1 MVTINLLYLRGT
13 YIAEIIAQEVVLNN
27 VEDALALMSDCI
39 YQGARRLIISERNIS
54 PSFFDLTTQLAGEVL
69 QKMAAYNV
77 KLAIV
82 GDYFRHTNNSFL
94 NFIAENNKTDSIC
107 FVGSLTEA
115 KDKLTR

>member
-13 YIAEIIAQEVVLNN
+13 YIAEIIAHEVILNT

-39 YQGARRLIISERNIS
+39 YQGVRRLIISERNIS
-54 PSFFDLTTQLAGEVL
+54 PSFFDLKGPLAAEVL
-69 QKMAAYNV
+69 QKMVAYNV

-82 GDYFRHTNNSFL
+82 GDYARHTSKSFL
-94 NFIAENNKTDSIC
+94 DFIAEHNKTGNIS

-115 KDKLTR
+115 KEKLTQ